1 MSKLTDIEGI
11 GPAYAEKLQAAGV
24 TTVEKLL
31 EHGATKKGRESVA
44 EASGIE
50 YSRILKFVNHA
61 DLMRIKGIGGEY
73 AELLEAAGVDSVPEL
88 ANRKPSNLHARLVE
102 VNETKKLV
110 RQVAAESQVESWV
123 EQAKALD
130 RIVTH

>member
-1 MSKLTDIEGI
+1 MSKLVDIEGI

-31 EHGATKKGRESVA
+31 EHGATKKGRDTIA
-44 EASGIE
+44 DGSGIE
-50 YSRILKFVNHA
+50 YARILKFVNHA

-73 AELLEAAGVDSVPEL
+73 AELLEAAGADSVPEL
-88 ANRKPSNLHARLVE
+88 AARKPENLHTKLVE

-110 RQVAAESQVESWV
+110 RQVAAASQVADWV
-123 EQAKALD
+123 EQAKALP